1 MTLTP
6 VGELTKTSMV
16 FKDDTTDL
24 EIGLSGA
31 TLTSNGVKGTVT
43 IIHNGSR
50 IGRDYLLLSGRDR
63 RRRLGKEVAAA
74 AALADGQV
82 ETLLLDLDDA
92 AATWFTSFGSE
103 GERETPLMEEEEA
116 AALAL
121 LDDPHLWT
129 RIDKIISALGVAG
142 EKEAR
147 KLIYLLLTSHLLP
160 KPMSA
165 AVKGPSAAGKS
176 YIVDTV
182 LRLFPGSAFYQ
193 ITSASEHALI
203 YTKADFR
210 HRILVI
216 LEAHESPF
224 LEMLVRTLL
233 SEGKIVYETVI
244 EQEAVRLEKEGPT
257 GLLVTT
263 TKATLHE
270 ENETRVLSIFIRDD
284 PGQTTAV
291 MEKAA
296 HRFSANGARPEPNV
310 DPFVAMQRWLEQF
323 GEHDVVVP
331 FAGALVSLLPD
342 KPVRWRRDITQILT
356 AIQSCA
362 LLHQRQRKRDEGSRV
377 IATLDDYE
385 MVRPL
390 LDIALAPSL
399 ADNLTEAQRA
409 AVEGVRSL
417 CQDNTEAVTISAVG
431 RHLNIDRSSASARL
445 RSALEGGYVVND
457 EIHENRPA
465 KLRPGKETMPPARV
479 LPTPQEITEAI
490 YSIDPENAPHGPT
503 PEGDAVSESDIE
515 SGVES
520 GVESAEGESG
530 VKSGVGSGVESK
542 PLSSQI
548 GGVEAGSGFS
558 GGDDTHTEIL
568 ALAESLDWPTDVIY
582 QDSTGATHN
591 LHMGRPDHWKRWA
604 AEAELDFINAVIKGL
619 KSMEAS

>member
-1 MTLTP
+1 MTLTA
-6 VGELTKTSMV
+6 VGELTKTNMV
-16 FKDDTTDL
+16 FRDEATSL

-43 IIHNGSR
+43 ITHKGSR

-63 RRRLGKEVAAA
+63 RRRLAKGVAAV

-82 ETLLLDLDDA
+82 ESLLLDLDDA
-92 AATWFTSFGSE
+92 AAEWFMLASPE
-103 GERETPLMEEEEA
+103 GEMETPLTEEEEA

-147 KLIYLLLTSHLLP
+147 KLIYLLFNSHLLP
-160 KPMSA
+160 KPMAA

-176 YIVDTV
+176 YIVDSV
-182 LRLFPGSAFYQ
+182 LRLFPSSAYYQ
-193 ITSASEHALI
+193 ITSASERALI

-210 HRILVI
+210 HRILII

-233 SEGKIVYETVI
+233 SEGRIIYETVI

-257 GLLVTT
+257 GLVVTT
-263 TKATLHE
+263 TQATLHE

-284 PGQTTAV
+284 PVQTSAV
-291 MEKAA
+291 MKEAA
-296 HRFSANGARPEPNV
+296 HRFSANGARPEPNIA
-310 DPFVAMQRWLEQF
+310 PFIAMHRWLEQS
-323 GEHDVVVP
+323 GIHNVVVP
-331 FAGALVSLLPD
+331 FADALVKLLPD
-342 KPVRWRRDITQILT
+342 KPVRWRRDVTQILT
-356 AIQSCA
+356 TIQSCA
-362 LLHQRQRKRDEGSRV
+362 LLHQRQRKRDEGGRV

-390 LDIALAPSL
+390 LDLALAPSL

-431 RHLNIDRSSASARL
+431 RFLNIDRSSASARL

-490 YSIDPENAPHGPT
+490 YSIDPENPPHGPT
-503 PEGDAVSESDIE
+503 PEGVAVSEPDIE
-515 SGVES
+515 SGVGSGVELAEGESGVKAGVES
-520 GVESAEGESG
+520 GVES
-530 VKSGVGSGVESK
+530 KS
-542 PLSSQI
+542 LSTQI
-548 GGVEAGSGFS
+548 GGVEAGSRFQ
-558 GGDDTHTEIL
+558 GGDDTHTEVL

-582 QDSTGATHN
+582 QDSTGATHS
-591 LHMGRPDHWKRWA
+591 LHMGRPDHWQKWA
-604 AEAELDFINAVIKGL
+604 AKATPDTINAVIKGL
-619 KSMEAS
+619 KSMEVS